1 MRTVYIVLPR
11 KEDMIG
17 GRFIAL
23 ESHDDI
29 ANAIEELHNQLGDR
43 VFREAAIVNAIRET
57 TSHGCDTFVPVG
69 RNAAA
74 GSSIQVTLT
83 PPTCAL
89 PVCEAIGKYDE
100 WVQFTISVEGLTSD
114 ALVCR
119 NVEEAASEI
128 AKTVILA
135 SDYEVTE
142 LHTRKLQ
149 STCQDIL
156 AVFAKGTES
165 FMISNAKCDKLTVTL
180 TNAPTANLILNDNVI
195 GVVPE
200 RHSSTK
206 ELVAE
211 IEQEVNSYRDYQLLD
226 GHSAWRIALA
236 LQSAALSTK
245 ILYNGVDAYTG
256 IPRDIVGVVTIE
268 RNNNNND

>member
-1 MRTVYIVLPR
+1 MRTAYIVLPR

-17 GRFIAL
+17 GRFIAV
-23 ESHDDI
+23 ESHHDI

-69 RNAAA
+69 RSHSK
-74 GSSIQVTLT
+74 SSIIQVTLT
-83 PPTCAL
+83 PPVCAL

-100 WVQFTISVEGLTSD
+100 WVQFTISVDDLTSD
-114 ALVCR
+114 AVVCR

-135 SDYEVTE
+135 SDYEDTE
-142 LHTRKLQ
+142 VYTNKLH
-149 STCQDIL
+149 STCQEIL
-156 AVFAKGTES
+156 AVFARGTES
-165 FMISNAKCDKLTVTL
+165 FMISNANGDRLSVTL
-180 TNAPTANLILNDNVI
+180 ANAPTVNLILNDNII

-200 RHSSTK
+200 RHSDVK
-206 ELVAE
+206 EFVVE
-211 IEQEVNSYRDYQLLD
+211 IEQEVNSYREYQLMS

-236 LQSAALSTK
+236 LQSAKLATTVM
-245 ILYNGVDAYTG
+245 YTEVDAYAPSPYVT
-256 IPRDIVGVVTIE
+256 VGVVTIE
-268 RNNNNND
+268 RNNNND